1 LLLKNIFGKMEKRDK
16 FIIFIFIF
24 CLLLFSFSIYLKQKV
39 ILEKV
44 KIPASLS
51 VGDVIGFDINTDK
64 LSFGTITVGASSMR
78 TLKVD
83 NNYNFPVR
91 VEIDIE
97 GNIKDFFSINEIIFL
112 DVGESKEINLST
124 NVLTE
129 KKEGNYSGNF
139 IITIK
144 KSWKDI

>member
-1 LLLKNIFGKMEKRDK
+1 MEKRDK

>member
-1 LLLKNIFGKMEKRDK
+1 MEKRDK

-139 IITIK
+139 IITI
-144 KSWKDI
+144 

>member
-1 LLLKNIFGKMEKRDK
+1 MLLKNIFGKMEKRDK

-78 TLKVD
+78 TLKID

>member
-39 ILEKV
+39 ILEKA

-78 TLKVD
+78 TLKID

>member
-1 LLLKNIFGKMEKRDK
+1 MEKRDK

-78 TLKVD
+78 TLKID

>member
-78 TLKVD
+78 TLKID